1 LFVSYLNNPFMLL
14 ELHEFKL
21 LLKVFMHSLQN
32 VLIGMDIPIY
42 ENKKVAN
49 EYSIFN
55 IGSEDD
61 LPFDE
66 DYFEVSNHFSSF
78 LC

>member
-1 LFVSYLNNPFMLL
+1 
-14 ELHEFKL
+14 
-21 LLKVFMHSLQN
+21 MHSLQN

-78 LC
+78 LCWILETLLSCFANWSYMNIK